1 MNPPVKRGEI
11 EYLLH
16 SEANSKMIWLD
27 GVLYDADELRDV
39 LEAAPERIAENLSS
53 LRKESA

>member
-1 MNPPVKRGEI
+1 MKRGEI

-27 GVLYDADELRDV
+27 GVLYDADELRDM
-39 LEAAPERIAENLSS
+39 LETAPERIAENLSS
-53 LRKESA
+53 LGKESA